1 MDHDDTSVEVDRPV
15 PAQPGARLAVLSRLA
30 ERLMQS
36 TEAAAVVL
44 AALESIGAL
53 ATYEYALLELIP
65 GFGEGGAPTIFRA
78 TPQRIEAVA
87 PAEILVDERSLLLP
101 LVSGTRELGRLRV
114 TPGGETF
121 NPDEAAALRALAGYL
136 GLALKLADLETTGRR
151 SRDQEAQRR
160 PGARAGEAPAVRR
173 ARISSIRAE
182 MSQILSAQP
191 GLSALCERVLDRLV
205 NLLEVDGGAVYT
217 YEAVSG
223 DLVRA
228 SQRGMPGPLPARI
241 AIAPEAPSALGR
253 ATAAGAPQIVR
264 NLFTAPL
271 QSDEDRILRT
281 WGFQSLICFP
291 LLAGKRISGGL
302 QLLSRRTEALP
313 SEVSSVLGAIGD
325 ELALAIQ
332 NAQAF
337 DHLSTMAITDA
348 LTGLHNRRFCEEF
361 MSKHLSA
368 ARRSRRGCGFLLV
381 RIDGMQ
387 DLMATQGQPAVDIL
401 LRSVTTVVLR
411 SVRAADLAGRYD
423 DETIM
428 IVLPNAQ
435 LNTTL
440 TVAERVRSNLHAR
453 NAADDHAEP
462 ITVSIGATAYPECA
476 GDLGEIISTAEEA
489 LHSAQSSGAD
499 ALAAA
504 PIGLREMP
512 PER

>member
-1 MDHDDTSVEVDRPV
+1 MDHDETTSVANRSEPL
-15 PAQPGARLAVLSRLA
+15 QPGSRLAVLSRLA

-53 ATYEYALLELIP
+53 ASYEYALLELIP

-87 PAEILVDERSLLLP
+87 PAEILIDERSVLLP
-101 LVSGTRELGRLRV
+101 LSSGTREMGRLRV
-114 TPGGETF
+114 TPSGEVF
-121 NPDEAAALRALAGYL
+121 EADETAALQALAGYL
-136 GLALKLADLETTGRR
+136 GLALKLADLETSARR
-151 SRDQEAQRR
+151 PREQDVQRR
-160 PGARAGEAPAVRR
+160 ASARAEPPTVRR
-173 ARISSIRAE
+173 ARISGIKAE

-191 GLSALCERVLDRLV
+191 GLSALCERVLERLV
-205 NLLEVDGGAVYT
+205 SLLEVDGGAIYT
-217 YEAVSG
+217 YDTSSRE
-223 DLVRA
+223 LTRA
-228 SQRGMPGPLPARI
+228 AQRGLPGPLSARL
-241 AIAPEAPSALGR
+241 AIAAEAPSALGR
-253 ATAAGAPQIVR
+253 ATFAGAPQIVR

-281 WGFQSLICFP
+281 WGFQSLLCFP
-291 LLAGKRISGGL
+291 LLTGSRISGGL

-337 DHLSTMAITDA
+337 DRLSTMTITDA

-361 MSKHLSA
+361 LSKHLSA
-368 ARRSRRGCGFLLV
+368 ARRARRGCGFLLV

-387 DLMATQGQPAVDIL
+387 RMLQTQGQQHADAIL
-401 LRSVTTVVLR
+401 RDVSIGVLR

-435 LNTTL
+435 LDTTL
-440 TVAERVRSNLHAR
+440 TVAERVRVSLRAGEVPG
-453 NAADDHAEP
+453 DISEP

-476 GDLGEIISTAEEA
+476 GDLSEIFGSAEEA
-489 LHSAQSSGAD
+489 LRAAQSAGHGH
-499 ALAAA
+499 LAAA
-504 PIGLREMP
+504 PSGRQETP
-512 PER
+512 PDR